1 MTRIASLI
9 AGNKPIAQPPLDSCE
24 YLLTYLY
31 EVGPVMQGGMGQTPL
46 THEEIAH
53 WQRNIGLSL
62 QPWEARFLKSLSREY
77 LSQSQI
83 SNDINCPPPF
93 GAIER
98 AKNIDKLIDEAFG

>member
-1 MTRIASLI
+1 MTRRAKLI
-9 AGNKPIAQPPLDSCE
+9 ADERPIAFPPLESCE
-24 YLLTYLY
+24 YLLGYLY
-31 EVGPVMQGGMGQTPL
+31 EVGPVMNGGMGPAPL
-46 THEEIAH
+46 THEELAH

-83 SNDINCPPPF
+83 SNDVACPAPF

-98 AKNIDKLIDEAFG
+98 AKNIDKLIDQAFG